1 MAYGD
6 FINERPSST
15 FTIRGEIGQEDRV
28 LRTPIRVGDAA
39 PMVYI
44 DWKLWHA
51 H

>member
-1 MAYGD
+1 MK
-6 FINERPSST
+6 NSSKRLT
-15 FTIRGEIGQEDRV
+15 EIGQEDRV